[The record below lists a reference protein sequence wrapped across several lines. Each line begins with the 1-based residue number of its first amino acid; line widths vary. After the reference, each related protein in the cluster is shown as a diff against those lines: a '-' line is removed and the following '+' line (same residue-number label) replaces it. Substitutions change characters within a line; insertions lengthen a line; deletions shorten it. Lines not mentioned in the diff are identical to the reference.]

1 MIRSF
6 LAIELS
12 EGLKETVAEYIRELG
27 QVPSRIK
34 WVSPL
39 QTHLTLKFFGS
50 ITEETIENIFRTLS
64 PVLSTYP
71 RFCLTLKGL
80 GAFPNLFRPRV
91 IWFSVGGETK
101 ILQGLHQT
109 IEQALI
115 PLGIPKEDRPFQGHL
130 TLGRNKENQVNEKL
144 YRRLSEYSK
153 EETALFEV
161 EEVTLFRSDLKPA
174 GPVYSKLKTF
184 PLFKGEKGVPSTT
197 VKQNNF

>member
-12 EGLKETVAEYIRELG
+12 EGLKGTVAEYIRELEK
-27 QVPSRIK
+27 VPSRIK

-50 ITEETIENIFRTLS
+50 IAQETIEDISRILS

-71 RFCLTLKGL
+71 RFYLTLKGL

-91 IWFSVGGETK
+91 IWLSLGGETK
-101 ILQGLHQT
+101 ILQGLHQI
-109 IEQALI
+109 IEQALV
-115 PLGIPKEDRPFQGHL
+115 PLGIPNEDRPFQGHL

-144 YRRLSEYSK
+144 YRRLSEHSK
-153 EETALFEV
+153 EETSPFDV
-161 EEVTLFRSDLKPA
+161 EELILFRSNLKPN
-174 GPVYSKLKTF
+174 GPEYHKLKTF
-184 PLFKGEKGVPSTT
+184 SLSKGERGALSTT
-197 VKQNNF
+197 VTQNNS